1 MELTRLFGVIFI
13 SGSEYMG
20 DFTIEYQRKLVY
32 LQWNKE
38 RKTVKQDD
46 MELRGISLLNYRN
59 LMEVNVEFSPGIN
72 CFIGSNGMGK
82 TNLLDAVY
90 YLSFCKSAVNASDS
104 SNILHDAP
112 FFMLQ
117 GNYCSASG
125 IESEVSCGL
134 KRGDKKQ
141 FRKDGKLYERLSDH
155 IGSVPLVMVSP
166 ADNELIAGGSE
177 ERRRFMDVVISQYD
191 KEYLQSLIRYN
202 RALQQRNA
210 LLRGEREPDAE
221 MLSLIEEMMAE
232 EALSINR
239 CRRGFI
245 DELVPIFT
253 KFHNAITRGNEI
265 VSLGYRSHLNDGDL
279 VDVLRTSRAD
289 DRRLGHTSKGVHRD
303 ELVMQLGGYPLR
315 REGSQGQNKTYL
327 VALKL
332 AQYDFLRAKGGEM
345 PLLLLDDIFDKLDSR
360 RVERIISLVAGEGFG
375 QIFIT
380 DVNREHIDGILEQ
393 IDGAYRLFEVENGC
407 VNMLKEKNP

>member
-1 MELTRLFGVIFI
+1 MGLTRLFGVIFI
-13 SGSEYMG
+13 SGNEYMG

-38 RKTVKQDD
+38 WNSVKLDD

-155 IGSVPLVMVSP
+155 IGTVPLVMVSP

-253 KFHNAITRGNEI
+253 KFHNAITRGNET

-279 VDVLRTSRAD
+279 VDVLRTSRVD

-315 REGSQGQNKTYL
+315 REGSQGQNKTFL

-360 RVERIISLVAGEGFG
+360 RVERIISLVAGEDFG